1 MTRRKANLDRTQS
14 ELGYTFKNPDQAL
27 IALDTS
33 RMGFSRLEFLGDS
46 ILGLAIYTL
55 GACRRIPIRDADHL
69 VSNRTLKRVFH
80 STFAAH
86 SPSNSGDVVEALIG
100 AVFLDGGFEAAA
112 ATTVKILQPSEPHFD
127 FTMTSQFITG
137 ITLPRLMHL
146 GAHVSKAVV
155 AAVLCDRHPE
165 KPHAWYSEER
175 SRLLRARRLGRISR
189 AGGLNSPHTA
199 KYGVARRDKEDTDA
213 LDSHVAVT
221 FLSRDWTAASQRIAV
236 ILRIAK
242 KPSPPR

>member
-1 MTRRKANLDRTQS
+1 MTRRKTNLHRTQS

-55 GACRRIPIRDADHL
+55 GACKRIPLGDADHL
-69 VSNRTLKRVFH
+69 VSNKNLKRVFH

-112 ATTVKILQPSEPHFD
+112 ATTMKILHPNKPHFD
-127 FTMTSQFITG
+127 FTTTSHFITE
-137 ITLPRLMHL
+137 ITPRRLMHL

-155 AAVLCDRHPE
+155 AAVLCDRHP
-165 KPHAWYSEER
+165 KKTHAWYSEER

-213 LDSHVAVT
+213 LDAHVAVT
-221 FLSRDWTAASQRIAV
+221 FLSQDWTAASQQIAV

-242 KPSPPR
+242 DPTPPR